1 MIKPPKDLPLAS
13 IIPDEPLLLMGAG
26 PVPIPNIVA
35 RANGVV
41 INHLGDTMNEVID
54 RVKLMGAYV
63 FQTSSDKI
71 LGISG
76 PASAAMEMA
85 ITNLLWPGRKIL
97 VLKMGTFSGRFEEM
111 ALAVGAD
118 VTVLENKNYNP
129 FSTDEVKALLD
140 KNEFDVITITQGETS
155 CGLKNIHLKEI
166 AAMANEKGIL
176 TIVDAVCT
184 LSTMELPMDE
194 WHLDVVVT
202 GGQKGLSSIPG
213 VSLIAF
219 SNRAW
224 DVIENRTTICPHWCL
239 DAKKAQGFW
248 SEKKYHYTAPVP
260 GILAMHEALRLI
272 CSETLEKRFDRHLKS
287 SKHLQHG
294 IEAMGLRLFIKEE
307 NRLNS
312 VLAINLPKG
321 IDSHGLIK
329 HMIKA
334 YDVEISGAFGLDI
347 IRIGQ
352 MGQQCRPQNI
362 IRALYALGMAFK
374 NAGHSL
380 DIAAGM
386 AALEQ

>member
-1 MIKPPKDLPLAS
+1 MIKPPKDLPLSS

-26 PVPIPNIVA
+26 PVPIPNIVSQ
-35 RANGVV
+35 ANGVV

-54 RVKLMGAYV
+54 RVKLMAAYT

-85 ITNLLWPGRKIL
+85 MTNLLWPGRKVL
-97 VLKMGTFSGRFEEM
+97 VLQMGTFSGRFADM
-111 ALAVGAD
+111 AKAVGAD
-118 VTVLENKNYNP
+118 VTILENKDFNP
-129 FSTDEVKALLD
+129 FTVDEVEEAL
-140 KNEFDVITITQGETS
+140 NENDFDVITITQGETS
-155 CGLKNIHLKEI
+155 CGLKNINLKKFAEV
-166 AAMANEKGIL
+166 ASKKGVL
-176 TIVDAVCT
+176 TVVDAVCT
-184 LSTMELPMDE
+184 LSTMELPMDD
-194 WHLDVVVT
+194 WKLDVVVT

-219 SNRAW
+219 SDKAW
-224 DVIENRTTICPHWCL
+224 EVIEHRKTKCPHWCL
-239 DAKKAQGFW
+239 DARKAYGFW
-248 SEKKYHYTAPVP
+248 NEKKYHYTAPVP
-260 GILAMHEALRLI
+260 GILAIHEALRLI
-272 CSETLEKRFDRHLKS
+272 CSETLEVRFDRHLKS

-294 IEAMGLRLFIKEE
+294 VEAMGLELFIKEE
-307 NRLNS
+307 HRLNS
-312 VLAINLPKG
+312 VLAIKLPKE
-321 IDSHGLIK
+321 INSHDLIQ
-329 HMIKA
+329 HMVKA
-334 YDVEISGAFGLDI
+334 YYVEISGAFGLDI

-374 NAGHSL
+374 NEGHNL